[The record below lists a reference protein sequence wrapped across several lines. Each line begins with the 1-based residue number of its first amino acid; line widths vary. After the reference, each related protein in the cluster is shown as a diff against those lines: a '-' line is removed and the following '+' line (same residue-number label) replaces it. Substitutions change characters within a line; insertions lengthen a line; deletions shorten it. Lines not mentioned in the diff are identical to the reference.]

1 MGLLGVPPRSAHP
14 LHSFPADGRRP
25 RAKGSFSK
33 VNTLKKIGG
42 GADRLNVW
50 KESVRLLDGT
60 GTGISGVWL
69 G

>member
-1 MGLLGVPPRSAHP
+1 
-14 LHSFPADGRRP
+14 
-25 RAKGSFSK
+25 
-33 VNTLKKIGG
+33 LKKIGG